1 MSRLKRIAL
10 LLGIFAVVFSAHLIS
25 PVVNMADSR
34 WVIHTAMS
42 IVAEGN
48 TDLNEYEQL
57 LAEQNYYHIEEISGR
72 RYAAYPIG
80 PSLMVVPFV
89 AARDV
94 YFRVVHG
101 YRLQKHISQGI
112 PFKFEKFIA
121 SVLVALTAVLM
132 YLIAGRRL
140 KSVPQR
146 LVIVFVFAFCT
157 SAWST
162 ASRALWQHGPSM
174 LMLSATLYL
183 ILLAEDRPKFV
194 PFAGLPLA
202 FSYVVRPTNIVPIVV
217 LSLLILLRHRRYFL
231 RFVICATV
239 VWVPF
244 VVFNFV
250 VYGKPLSWYYMPGRI
265 GRHAQFLEALAGNLV
280 SPARGLF
287 LFSPVLILC
296 VLGLIFRSKEKRM
309 GALDVSLLVILL
321 LHWLVISS
329 FPHWWAGHSFG
340 PRFFCDMIPFFMWFL
355 IPVVERF
362 RRPVHGRLIAL
373 VSTFVCLTAVSF
385 FVHFRGANHSSTYW
399 WNAKPN
405 NIDRHPERLWDWSD
419 VQFLR

>member
-385 FVHFRGANHSSTYW
+385 FVRGANHSSTYW